1 LSVRIRP
8 NCAKAGVGIYY
19 ATKCQ
24 LANHIAADGLLLDSG
39 WFLNKN
45 ESKREKGREAM
56 ESNQSKDYT

>member
-1 LSVRIRP
+1 MP
-8 NCAKAGVGIYY
+8 PE
-19 ATKCQ
+19 CQ